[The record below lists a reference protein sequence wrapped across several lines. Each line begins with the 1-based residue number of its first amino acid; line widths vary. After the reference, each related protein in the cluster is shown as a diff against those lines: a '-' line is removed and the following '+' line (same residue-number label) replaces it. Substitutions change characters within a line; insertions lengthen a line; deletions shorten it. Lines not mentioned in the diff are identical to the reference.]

1 MNNPKLEGIVNRFA
15 ESKKIEGEFW
25 EKYQAFANY
34 LILKETYFSINE
46 EYPYESILDNDLI
59 EGINFG
65 KNSTMGVDG
74 CFFIYKKEILHLN
87 IDDDEILEKFKNF
100 TDGILNIILIQ
111 TKSGK
116 LEPTDLSTLSNC
128 FLTEFTG
135 QEEWEKFVAFREKC
149 KSLIQSNDKINFQFS
164 CIYVTGN
171 ETDSNLFS
179 NSTFTV
185 REDALKKTMKDF
197 LWIRRDE
204 NISLTYKSDNEIL
217 DIWEEQEQNSVTINR
232 TVQYVEITKEIQIP
246 NVGKILFGA
255 ISFGELMKIIYDKEK
270 QKPNDLYGYNVRAE
284 IEKSDIK
291 PRIIKTIKENGERFI
306 LLNNG
311 VTLIV
316 DKQETRGAK
325 GIVLENIRI
334 VNGCQTCH
342 AILETCKETNAYDNL
357 QVNIKIIETEKDEN
371 LLGDITYSSN
381 NQNPVTKENLISI
394 HPKMFELEKS
404 YKDFDLSKKISIDS
418 PLFERR
424 QGQYKN
430 TSTKF
435 VDMLAQSK
443 AFISLWKK
451 EPHKAAM
458 YRDEVLDDYTKLRD
472 TDTNFINKSL
482 VSGIL
487 WFNIYSKIPSIYEN
501 ARYQIYSTIVLYALE
516 RHLNESDILSITDL
530 RDISLNIDSSWL
542 ENLKLNFK
550 DEVEI
555 AIDAIKTASDPG
567 GNLLFPP
574 SNKKGGIHYRKFYP
588 PSALIV
594 IYNKYKEIKNAAKTT
609 TNSAS

>member
-15 ESKKIEGEFW
+15 VLKKIEGEFW

-34 LILKETYFSINE
+34 LLLKEIYFKINE
-46 EYPYESILDNDLI
+46 EYPYESLLDNDLI

-65 KNSTMGVDG
+65 KDSTMAVDG

-87 IDDDEILEKFKNF
+87 LDDEELNDKLSKF
-100 TDGILNIILIQ
+100 TDGTLHIILIQ

-128 FLTEFTG
+128 FLTEFSG
-135 QEEWEKFVAFREKC
+135 QVEWKKFVAFREKC
-149 KSLIQSNDKINFQFS
+149 KELMQANDKINIRFS
-164 CIYVTGN
+164 CAYVTGK
-171 ETDSNLFS
+171 ETESTTFS
-179 NSTFTV
+179 TSTFTV

-197 LWIRRDE
+197 FWIRKDE
-204 NISLTYKSDNEIL
+204 NISLEYFDDNKIL

-232 TVQYVEITKEIQIP
+232 TVQYVEITKEIEIT

-255 ISFGELMKIIYDKEK
+255 ISFGELMKIIYDKDKE
-270 QKPNDLYGYNVRAE
+270 KPNDLYGYNVRAE
-284 IEKSDIK
+284 IEKSEIK
-291 PRIIKTIKENGERFI
+291 PKIIKTIKENGEKFV

-311 VTLIV
+311 ITLTV
-316 DKQETRGAK
+316 DKQEIRGAK

-342 AILETCKETNAYDNL
+342 AILETCKNESQYDNL
-357 QVNIKIIETEKDEN
+357 QVNIKIIETEKDEI

-394 HPKMFELEKS
+394 HPKMFELEKF
-404 YKDFDLSKKISIDS
+404 YKDFDISKKTILES

-430 TSTKF
+430 SSTKF
-435 VDMLAQSK
+435 VDMLAQAK
-443 AFISLWKK
+443 AYISFWKK

-458 YRDEVLDDYTKLRD
+458 YRDEVLEEYTILRD
-472 TDTNFINKSL
+472 TDINFINKSL
-482 VSGIL
+482 AAGIL
-487 WFNIYSKIPSIYEN
+487 WFNIYNQIPSLYEN
-501 ARYQIYSTIVLYALE
+501 ARYQIFSSIMLLE
-516 RHLNESDILSITDL
+516 LENYLNEPDILSILDL
-530 RDISLNIDSSWL
+530 KDKTSGIDLSWL
-542 ENLKLNFK
+542 ERLNINFK
-550 DEVEI
+550 SEVELVVE
-555 AIDAIKTASDPG
+555 AIKTVSDSNG
-567 GNLLFPP
+567 ILLFPP

-588 PSALIV
+588 PSALSV
-594 IYNKYKEIKNAAKTT
+594 IFKKYKELK
-609 TNSAS
+609 SSS